1 MKVMMIIMVTV
12 RNDLLRLLTMEPS
25 TLVNGKEIK
34 DMVTENNNGKIKQ
47 LTKVFGR
54 TIRLMEKVHLIMSVE
69 ISMKVIGKKTKLMGK
84 VSSHI

>member
-1 MKVMMIIMVTV
+1 MKAMMIIMVTV

-54 TIRLMEKVHLIMSVE
+54 TIRLMEKVHSITSVE
-69 ISMKVIGKKTKLMGK
+69 ISMKAIGKKTKLMEK